1 MATQIEEDIELV
13 INGNSYK
20 GWQGVTVTMAM
31 DALARG
37 FQLQMSYDE
46 RGNFPDLVP
55 DQTVEIY
62 VNGFKRITG
71 YIDDID
77 SQKTPQGH
85 SRVISGR
92 SITRNLVDSSI
103 HIKTNQLNNLTLEEL
118 CRRFCEKTPLNIK
131 VINEA
136 GALPKIPVVRWSDGA
151 RWGRVM
157 QDEARKIGVTIR
169 DDEHGNIV
177 LTRPRTQAS
186 RGAIAEGS
194 GGKELSDSNIENW
207 RVVRSAQER
216 FSHYV
221 VKGRENPKDGR
232 AGNQKLGEAQDE
244 GIKSFRPII
253 IKAEGDV
260 TNAIAKQRALF
271 ESQRRLGL
279 SYQVSVTVSGWRHQS
294 DGEPW
299 DVDELVPVSIPT
311 EGISQNLVS
320 RRVTHRKSQSGSVTD
335 IDFVDPRTFL
345 PEPTSAGGTSTSGK
359 ADFNAQG
366 LIKNVGPKEDIFDI
380 GAGIVTNGGIAG

>member
-1 MATQIEEDIELV
+1 MTTRIDEDIELV
-13 INGNSYK
+13 INGKSYK
-20 GWQGVTVTMAM
+20 GWQDVTITMAI
-31 DALARG
+31 DSLARG
-37 FQLQMSYDE
+37 FRLQMGYDE
-46 RGNFPDLVP
+46 RGNFPDIKP
-55 DQTVEIY
+55 DAPVEIY

-85 SRVISGR
+85 SRVVSGR
-92 SITRNLVDSSI
+92 SITRNIVDSSI
-103 HIKTNQLNNLTLEEL
+103 HIKTNQLSNVTLEEL
-118 CRRFCEKTPLNIK
+118 CRRFCEKTPLNIT

-157 QDEARKIGVTIR
+157 QDEARKVGVTIR
-169 DDEHGNIV
+169 DDADGNIV
-177 LTRPRTQAS
+177 LTKPRTRSS

-194 GGKELSDSNIENW
+194 GGKELKDSNIESW
-207 RVVRSAQER
+207 RVVRSCQQR

-221 VKGRENPKDGR
+221 IKGRENPKDGR

-244 GIKSFRPII
+244 GIQSFRPII

-260 TNAIAKQRALF
+260 TNEIAKERAEF
-271 ESQRRLGL
+271 EARRRLGL

-299 DVDELVPVSIPT
+299 EVDELVPVSILT
-311 EGISQNLVS
+311 ENINAPLIA

-335 IDFVDPRTFL
+335 IDFVDPDSMIAIISSGVV
-345 PEPTSAGGTSTSGK
+345 TSSSKK
-359 ADFNAQG
+359 AKFDPSG
-366 LIKNVGPKEDIFDI
+366 LITDIGPAEDIFDI
-380 GAGIVTNGGIAG
+380 GTSITTSGGIAG